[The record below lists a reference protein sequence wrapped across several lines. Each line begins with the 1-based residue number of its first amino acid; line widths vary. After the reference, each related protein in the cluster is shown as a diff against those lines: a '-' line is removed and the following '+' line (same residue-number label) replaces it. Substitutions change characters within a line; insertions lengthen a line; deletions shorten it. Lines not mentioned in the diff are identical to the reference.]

1 MADKRK
7 VIYSNSLGPLESCGL
22 NQGMSKKMETKD
34 DFSDRLRLCESL
46 EGEVKRESM
55 TGRNL

>member
-1 MADKRK
+1 
-7 VIYSNSLGPLESCGL
+7 VIYSNTLGPLESCGL
-22 NQGMSKKMETKD
+22 NQGMSKKLETKD
-34 DFSDRLRLCESL
+34 DFSDRLRLSESL

>member
-1 MADKRK
+1 MVDKRK
-7 VIYSNSLGPLESCGL
+7 VIYSNSLRPLESYGL
-22 NQGMSKKMETKD
+22 NQGMSKKVEKKE
-34 DFSDRLRLCESL
+34 DFLDRLRLSESL